1 MEPGRAVCPR
11 AHTLDSVR
19 PFRISRSSFQKYF
32 FSRGR
37 AGFSV
42 AHLVTCW
49 SKGHLSGSRAA
60 PLPLYL
66 CPSPPACSSWR
77 RGMWQATE
85 PRADDE
91 PGGCGQAASDHLRSP
106 RLLGEPRIRK
116 ASRPAGKTRAPQPSS
131 RSLLSVQ
138 TLKAGGSVGA
148 GDTETTP
155 RSCRVCVGGGS
166 ATCGI
171 PLRASGT
178 LGALQATSS
187 GRGSIRAVTRVA
199 GAPVTVPRPSP
210 LSLRQAWP
218 QHAPSCQRR
227 PPRPTACGPP
237 SATST
242 VLSPLNLNTA
252 MCLGPLM
259 GRGKIR
265 VFTGTSS
272 LGVLDSA
279 PRKGEEGRGWGVGQG
294 RKDSARLWDRLQEV
308 RPPPWSPSVLSPVT
322 GA

>member
-1 MEPGRAVCPR
+1 MEPGRVVCPR

-19 PFRISRSSFQKYF
+19 PFRVSRSSFQKYF
-32 FSRGR
+32 FSRGW

-49 SKGHLSGSRAA
+49 SRERLSGSRAA

-66 CPSPPACSSWR
+66 CGGRDPPSPPACSSWR

-148 GDTETTP
+148 GDTETAP
-155 RSCRVCVGGGS
+155 RSCRRPGFARPEADG
-166 ATCGI
+166 
-171 PLRASGT
+171 RAS
-178 LGALQATSS
+178 LPSS
-187 GRGSIRAVTRVA
+187 GGHVPMCKSGHRWPPG
-199 GAPVTVPRPSP
+199 TV
-210 LSLRQAWP
+210 
-218 QHAPSCQRR
+218 
-227 PPRPTACGPP
+227 
-237 SATST
+237 
-242 VLSPLNLNTA
+242 
-252 MCLGPLM
+252 
-259 GRGKIR
+259 
-265 VFTGTSS
+265 
-272 LGVLDSA
+272 
-279 PRKGEEGRGWGVGQG
+279 
-294 RKDSARLWDRLQEV
+294 
-308 RPPPWSPSVLSPVT
+308 
-322 GA
+322 